1 MVVDKSTG
9 KGCAWSIASK
19 AITKKL
25 IAENIIDKLIAKP
38 SSLNRYAFLRVEEYA
53 ESVYVMGEK
62 SKELAAE
69 PLWLPSF
76 IDAEIWKQAVSKFRR
91 FKRLDRSV
99 EEYLLPE
106 MGEYLEN
113 IPNAE
118 LVSMTRDFLIEQG
131 VINSPISQR
140 GGDTYYFDEN
150 EVYSLDKNSERF
162 LYEKRI
168 RFHLFK
174 IEFETCFDMRV
185 WRKAVSQF
193 ETGMT
198 LTECIGIF
206 LETELVCGGQQDL
219 SPVDQLVQYIA
230 PPIYERVPEN
240 ANDDTCDHIRKIVG
254 LPCYKFSWEALQAE
268 VKKYHREIYELVIQ
282 KLEKDRKFK
291 RYGVPINFLKL
302 SDVTER
308 RPGAMELI
316 IELRGTGTDEL
327 LDIED

>member
-53 ESVYVMGEK
+53 DSVYVMGEK

-91 FKRLDRSV
+91 FERLDRSV

-150 EVYSLDKNSERF
+150 EVYSLDKNS
-162 LYEKRI
+162 
-168 RFHLFK
+168 
-174 IEFETCFDMRV
+174 DRV
-185 WRKAVSQF
+185 
-193 ETGMT
+193 G
-198 LTECIGIF
+198 
-206 LETELVCGGQQDL
+206 
-219 SPVDQLVQYIA
+219 
-230 PPIYERVPEN
+230 
-240 ANDDTCDHIRKIVG
+240 
-254 LPCYKFSWEALQAE
+254 FS
-268 VKKYHREIYELVIQ
+268 
-282 KLEKDRKFK
+282 
-291 RYGVPINFLKL
+291 
-302 SDVTER
+302 
-308 RPGAMELI
+308 
-316 IELRGTGTDEL
+316 
-327 LDIED
+327 

>member
-1 MVVDKSTG
+1 M
-9 KGCAWSIASK
+9 
-19 AITKKL
+19 
-25 IAENIIDKLIAKP
+25 
-38 SSLNRYAFLRVEEYA
+38 EEYA

-118 LVSMTRDFLIEQG
+118 LVSITRDFLIEQG

-168 RFHLFK
+168 KFHLFK

-206 LETELVCGGQQDL
+206 LETKLVCGGQQDI
-219 SPVDQLVQYIA
+219 SPVDQLVQYEVSTTWVL
-230 PPIYERVPEN
+230 PPEPCGHLSMHTALRTVIILRLHRIVNFCITGWTNGQSLAVPF
-240 ANDDTCDHIRKIVG
+240 AHKGFPLV
-254 LPCYKFSWEALQAE
+254 LPCKVFQPLY
-268 VKKYHREIYELVIQ
+268 LVH
-282 KLEKDRKFK
+282 D
-291 RYGVPINFLKL
+291 
-302 SDVTER
+302 
-308 RPGAMELI
+308 
-316 IELRGTGTDEL
+316 
-327 LDIED
+327 